1 MKWGV
6 LATGL
11 ISVVLLW
18 CIWNWKPLEVH
29 AEIASDDAFEGVTW
43 EKIIED
49 DIEGPKGV
57 IQSMCVTED
66 YIILIEN
73 YDDSAEKSDIIKA
86 YYRNDT
92 DVHGNPVDKYSL
104 AKRVVERNYEHGN
117 GMAYNPKTGEIA
129 VALYTHLNPE
139 NRGCIFLMDAD
150 TLSFKKKVKISDD
163 YNILGIGYDEEQ
175 DRYVIQTKVDGGY
188 SFKILDSQFQIIED
202 LGEYEGSSKGNN
214 FQDLCVSGDYI
225 INFPL
230 TLGLG
235 IGDFLNVYSISRRAL
250 VSCPQLDFGLDAGTV
265 DEPESICEL
274 EPGVFASVVNVYNGD
289 GSRKFYIYKTM
300 VPYNFPAVPAEE
312 KKPEKEEPAGD
323 AGKTEEA
330 EPAEGAETAA
340 QGDAQK
346 DAQEEKPPL
355 PERIKTL
362 MKTTYSMK
370 TIMKTALII
379 FFALDIVLVVYLK
392 VLAIRRK
399 RKRKL
404 EKARRER
411 QRIRQEIR
419 AMYGEQL

>member
-1 MKWGV
+1 MKWEV
-6 LATGL
+6 LVTGL
-11 ISVVLLW
+11 IGIVLFW
-18 CIWNWKPLEVH
+18 CIWFWEPMEVH

-43 EKIIED
+43 EKIIEG
-49 DIEGPKGV
+49 DIEAPKGIV
-57 IQSMCVTED
+57 QSMCVTDD

-73 YDDSAEKSDIIKA
+73 YDDTADRSDIIKA

-92 DVHGNPVDKYSL
+92 DVHGKRVEKYTQ

-117 GMAYNPKTGEIA
+117 GMAYNPNTREIA

-139 NRGCIFLMDAD
+139 NRGCIFLIDAD
-150 TLSFKKKVKISDD
+150 TLSFKKKVKIADD
-163 YNILGIGYDEEQ
+163 YNILGIGYDEAL
-175 DRYVIQTKVDGGY
+175 DRYIIQTNVDGGY
-188 SFKILDSQFQIIED
+188 SFKILDSQFQVTED
-202 LGEYEGSSKGNN
+202 LGKYKDSSKGNN

-235 IGDFLNVYSISRRAL
+235 IGDFLNVYSISRKEL
-250 VSCPQLDFGLDAGTV
+250 VSCPQIDFGLEPGTV

-274 EPGVFASVVNVYNGD
+274 EPGVFAAVVNVYHAD
-289 GSRKFYIYKTM
+289 GRRTFSVYKTM
-300 VPYNFPAVPAEE
+300 VPYNFPAV
-312 KKPEKEEPAGD
+312 
-323 AGKTEEA
+323 KTEEEPKEEEQAGEEPKEEEQA
-330 EPAEGAETAA
+330 EETSAREQEG
-340 QGDAQK
+340 GDDQK
-346 DAQEEKPPL
+346 EEEEKPSL
-355 PERIKTL
+355 TERVQSL

-379 FFALDIVLVVYLK
+379 FFALDIVLVAYLK

-399 RKRKL
+399 RKRML

-411 QRIRQEIR
+411 QRIRQQIR

>member
-1 MKWGV
+1 MKWEV
-6 LATGL
+6 LVTGL
-11 ISVVLLW
+11 IGIVLFW
-18 CIWNWKPLEVH
+18 CIWIWEPLEVH

-43 EKIIED
+43 EKIIEG
-49 DIEGPKGV
+49 DIESPKGV
-57 IQSMCVTED
+57 VQSMCVTDD

-73 YDDSAEKSDIIKA
+73 YDDTADRSDIIKA

-92 DVHGNPVDKYSL
+92 DAHGKRVEKYTQ

-117 GMAYNPKTGEIA
+117 GMAYNPNTREIA

-139 NRGCIFLMDAD
+139 NRGCIFLIDAD
-150 TLSFKKKVKISDD
+150 TLSFKKKVKITDD
-163 YNILGIGYDEEQ
+163 YNILGIGYDEAL
-175 DRYVIQTKVDGGY
+175 DRYIIQTNVDGGY
-188 SFKILDSQFQIIED
+188 SFKILDSQFQVTED
-202 LGEYEGSSKGNN
+202 LGKYEGSSKGNN

-235 IGDFLNVYSISRRAL
+235 IGDFLNVYSISRKEL
-250 VSCPQLDFGLDAGTV
+250 VSCPQMDFGLETGTV

-274 EPGVFASVVNVYNGD
+274 EPGVFAAVVNVYHED
-289 GSRKFYIYKTM
+289 GSRTFSVYKTM
-300 VPYNFPAVPAEE
+300 VPYNFPAV
-312 KKPEKEEPAGD
+312 
-323 AGKTEEA
+323 KTEEEPKEEEQA
-330 EPAEGAETAA
+330 EEEPKEEEQAEETSARE
-340 QGDAQK
+340 QEGGGDQK
-346 DAQEEKPPL
+346 EEDEKPSL
-355 PERIKTL
+355 TERVRNL

-392 VLAIRRK
+392 VLAVRRK
-399 RKRKL
+399 RKRML

-411 QRIRQEIR
+411 QRIRQQIR